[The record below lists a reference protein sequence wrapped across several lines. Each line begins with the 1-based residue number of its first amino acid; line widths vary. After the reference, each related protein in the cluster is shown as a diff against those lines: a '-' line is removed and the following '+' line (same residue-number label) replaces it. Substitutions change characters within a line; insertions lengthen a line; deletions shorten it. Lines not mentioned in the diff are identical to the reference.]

1 MRRRWL
7 SAAGLALVA
16 GLAGVACGSAA
27 APPAAAAVT
36 YPSPTAAGE
45 PATPASPA
53 TPAPPDAKAWVVVD
67 ADTGAVVASSNDHA
81 LMRPA
86 SIIKVLTALMAVS
99 DLPPG
104 ASVPVGLD
112 AAGTEA
118 AKIDMKAGQVWSL
131 DDTLHS
137 LLIVSANDAAVA
149 LADRVGGTEE
159 GFAADMA
166 SAVSQIGITDRPE
179 LEDPAGLDD
188 SFSYDGG
195 DFISAW
201 DMAVIARDAMS
212 VPAIRSIV
220 SLPIY
225 RFTGPDGV
233 GHVLHNHNKLLS
245 WDPTVVGIKPG
256 WTVAAGETF
265 ITEAVRNGRSMIV
278 VEMGA
283 SPANMYAGAEFL
295 LGQGFSTPVSSESGL
310 DHLPPIRVPD
320 LHAAPLAVVH
330 RSAVPVTATVG
341 KARGH
346 LSGGTL
352 AVLLAV
358 GLGLYAVL
366 RRRTDRRRVWHAA
379 TRHPASRYV
388 EAEPTPWPRSD
399 SRP

>member
-1 MRRRWL
+1 MASGREAATSLPERTELDELTTTPAPWAARLSATAAPIPLEDPVTMATLPARGASLTARHPMRSLGWMRRRWL

-45 PATPASPA
+45 PATPAS
-53 TPAPPDAKAWVVVD
+53 PAPPDAKAWVVVD

-159 GFAADMA
+159 GFAA
-166 SAVSQIGITDRPE
+166 
-179 LEDPAGLDD
+179 
-188 SFSYDGG
+188 
-195 DFISAW
+195 
-201 DMAVIARDAMS
+201 
-212 VPAIRSIV
+212 
-220 SLPIY
+220 
-225 RFTGPDGV
+225 
-233 GHVLHNHNKLLS
+233 
-245 WDPTVVGIKPG
+245 
-256 WTVAAGETF
+256 
-265 ITEAVRNGRSMIV
+265 
-278 VEMGA
+278 
-283 SPANMYAGAEFL
+283 
-295 LGQGFSTPVSSESGL
+295 
-310 DHLPPIRVPD
+310 
-320 LHAAPLAVVH
+320 
-330 RSAVPVTATVG
+330 
-341 KARGH
+341 
-346 LSGGTL
+346 
-352 AVLLAV
+352 
-358 GLGLYAVL
+358 
-366 RRRTDRRRVWHAA
+366 
-379 TRHPASRYV
+379 
-388 EAEPTPWPRSD
+388 
-399 SRP
+399 